1 MNYSGRIAVLREE
14 MEKAGVS
21 GVFLANDAT
30 WEYFSGLPRGG
41 HGNTKNRQNSQE
53 YACLLVT
60 ATDVTAFSPRL
71 SALGFSGQMGNY
83 PVISKLVLYPD
94 ADIDGTAF
102 DNEIQ
107 AQGLA
112 GKQLAVTRDI
122 SSLLTLRLQQIHNA
136 AVADFSPV
144 IDGMRAIKDEE
155 EISLMRH
162 ASEVAD
168 KIYYDVVPLLIPGT
182 PIREIER
189 EIERLLEVYDCSY
202 TSFPAEV
209 LHHGP
214 KAGDGVGNSYPVL
227 ERDHTV
233 AFDYGV
239 VYRGYC
245 SDFGR
250 TVFLQEP
257 SIELVRYHELVM
269 KAQKEALKRCKIGVT
284 KCRECNEYAHGV
296 MDEEGVGEFFIHRMG
311 HGIGMDV
318 HERPFMA
325 EGEDAVVRPGM
336 CFTDEPS
343 IFIPHQCLIRVEDVV
358 LVTETGVEY
367 LNQVTKDIVVAER

>member
-1 MNYSGRIAVLREE
+1 MNYTGRIAALRHK

-41 HGNTKNRQNSQE
+41 HGNTKNRQNSQDFS
-53 YACLLVT
+53 CLLVT

-71 SALGFSGQMGNY
+71 SALGFSGQMERY
-83 PVISKLVLYPD
+83 PAVTRLVLYPD
-94 ADIDGTAF
+94 VDMDGAAF
-102 DNEIQ
+102 DSEIR

-112 GKQLAVTRDI
+112 GKRLAVNRDI
-122 SSLLTLRLQQIHNA
+122 SSLLTLRLQQKHDA
-136 AVADFSPV
+136 SVSDFSPV
-144 IDGMRAIKDEE
+144 VDAMRAVKDAE
-155 EISLMRH
+155 EIALMRH

-168 KIYYDVVPLLIPGT
+168 KIYYDVLPMLVPGT
-182 PIREIER
+182 PIREIEW
-189 EIERLLEVYDCSY
+189 EIEGLLELYECSY

-209 LHHGP
+209 LHHGS
-214 KAGDGVGNSYPVL
+214 KAGGGVGNSYPVL
-227 ERDHTV
+227 QRDHTV

-257 SIELVRYHELVM
+257 SAELVRYHELVM
-269 KAQKEALKRCKIGVT
+269 RAQREALERCVIGVT
-284 KCRECNEYAHGV
+284 ACRECNDFAHEV
-296 MDEEGVGEFFIHRMG
+296 MREAGMDDRFIHRMG

-325 EGEDAVVRPGM
+325 EGEDATMRPGM

-343 IFIPHQCLIRVEDVV
+343 IFIPHKCLIRVEDVV
-358 LVTETGVEY
+358 LVTETGFEY
-367 LNQVTKDIVVAER
+367 LNQVTKEIVVAQ